1 MNFITNKAI
10 YLQIADDIADHIL
23 AGDPAP
29 EQRIPSTRD
38 LSADYQVNINTVMRS
53 VDYLQQ
59 KGIIINR
66 RGIGFF
72 VTPDAI
78 EIIKSIK
85 VKNLMDNEMSY
96 FFRRLATAGI
106 TPDRLAELYAG
117 YCSEN
122 KVMPL

>member
-59 KGIIINR
+59 KR
-66 RGIGFF
+66 
-72 VTPDAI
+72 
-78 EIIKSIK
+78 
-85 VKNLMDNEMSY
+85 Y
-96 FFRRLATAGI
+96 
-106 TPDRLAELYAG
+106 YH
-117 YCSEN
+117 
-122 KVMPL
+122 